1 MFKYSQG
8 KLEES
13 VSMYKQG
20 LWSSDRT
27 RVPLK
32 ILNNLAT
39 VEYKLGDYISAEA
52 HLKAALEVGTVS
64 MTAEC

>member
-1 MFKYSQG
+1 
-8 KLEES
+8 
-13 VSMYKQG
+13 MYKQG

-27 RVPLK
+27 RIPLK

-52 HLKAALEVGTVS
+52 HLKAALEVGTAS